1 MPGIIALHAYV
12 GKLAQAMANSFYD
25 AEDTPPVVENLSESM
40 EHFSVTCNGGSKLFD
55 VSSDNG
61 ENVKVEFYHPSKQT
75 ETISTNILHVA
86 TRIVQFL
93 EKKYICGLKVPSF
106 GECDSKQPFTCI
118 PLDTIIHD
126 FKWDAT
132 KNTEKIIERLQRINE
147 GIDQKITHASEQ
159 IKKLNIAKSKI
170 LEVTTES
177 GKLIALLRE
186 LDEKLSAI
194 KAKSPPDVE

>member
-40 EHFSVTCNGGSKLFD
+40 DHFSVTCNGGSKLFD
-55 VSSDNG
+55 ISLEG
-61 ENVKVEFYHPSKQT
+61 ENIKVDFYDQSKIT
-75 ETISTNILHVA
+75 KTISANVDNVA

-106 GECDSKQPFTCI
+106 GEPDAKQPFTCT
-118 PLDTIIHD
+118 PLDAIIYE
-126 FKWDAT
+126 FKWNARKD
-132 KNTEKIIERLQRINE
+132 TENIMEKLQRINE
-147 GIDQKITHASEQ
+147 GIEQKITHAGEQ
-159 IKKLNIAKSKI
+159 IEKLKIAKSKI

-177 GKLIALLRE
+177 GKLINLLRE

>member
-55 VSSDNG
+55 ISLEG
-61 ENVKVEFYHPSKQT
+61 ENIKVDFYDQSKIT
-75 ETISTNILHVA
+75 KTISANVDNVA

-106 GECDSKQPFTCI
+106 GEPDAKQPFTCT
-118 PLDTIIHD
+118 PLDAIIYE
-126 FKWDAT
+126 FKWNARKD
-132 KNTEKIIERLQRINE
+132 TENIMEKLQRINE
-147 GIDQKITHASEQ
+147 GIEQKITHAGEQ
-159 IKKLNIAKSKI
+159 IEKLKIAKSKI

-177 GKLIALLRE
+177 GKLINLLRE

>member
-25 AEDTPPVVENLSESM
+25 AEDTPPVVENLSGTM
-40 EHFSVTCNGGSKLFD
+40 DHFSVTCNGGSKLFD
-55 VSSDNG
+55 ISLEG
-61 ENVKVEFYHPSKQT
+61 ENIKVDFYDQSKIT
-75 ETISTNILHVA
+75 KTISANVDNVA

-106 GECDSKQPFTCI
+106 GEPDAKQPFTCT
-118 PLDTIIHD
+118 PLDAIIYE
-126 FKWDAT
+126 FKWNARKD
-132 KNTEKIIERLQRINE
+132 TENIMEKLQRINE
-147 GIDQKITHASEQ
+147 GIEQKITHAGEQ
-159 IKKLNIAKSKI
+159 IEKLKIAKSKI

-177 GKLIALLRE
+177 GKLINLLRE